1 MDVRE
6 FIVPVPYVKQ
16 VKAFSWDLFAKQQ
29 GEERRGEKLGKR
41 EKEILRFANVFNN
54 GIFTLCSLQRC
65 SWDCREQIKCFRWIP
80 AMKFT

>member
-65 SWDCREQIKCFRWIP
+65 SWDCRRFVCGSRQHIVANR
-80 AMKFT
+80 